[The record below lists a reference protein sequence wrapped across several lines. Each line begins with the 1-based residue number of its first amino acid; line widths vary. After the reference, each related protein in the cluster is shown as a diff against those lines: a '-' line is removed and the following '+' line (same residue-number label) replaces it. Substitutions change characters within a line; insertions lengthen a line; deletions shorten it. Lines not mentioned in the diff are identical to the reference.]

1 MAETIRLN
9 KVLRELN
16 ISIDRAV
23 DFLETKGIEVEKRP
37 TTKISSEVY
46 QVLSDEFETD
56 ANKKVASKEV
66 SEAKLKEKE
75 ALRVER
81 EKEIEAKLQKE
92 EAAKVEVVKA
102 KSTLEGPKQVG
113 KIDLDTKKQKVEPSA
128 DATPPQEKENTEEV
142 KEPTEKEVSVTDSN
156 SDESKVVEEVNA
168 SKGEFGISYQ
178 LRRPVSELINERL
191 PATIE
196 LVVISALIA
205 LISGTLLGV
214 YTGINRKSFVSD
226 IILAVSLLG
235 VSLPTFVIGIL
246 FIYLFAVILGILP
259 SFGRGEVVDLGF
271 WTTGFL
277 SISGWKAIILPSVTL
292 SLFQMTYIIRL
303 VRAEMMEILQT
314 DYIKFARARG
324 ISENSIKY
332 KHALKN
338 GLIPVITIAG
348 INIGTL
354 IAFSIIT
361 ETVFQWPGMGFLF
374 IQAVQFVD
382 IPIMSAY
389 LVFIAF
395 VFVMINFI
403 VDILYY
409 FIDPRIRVKGD
420 VSSG

>member
-1 MAETIRLN
+1 M
-9 KVLRELN
+9 
-16 ISIDRAV
+16 
-23 DFLETKGIEVEKRP
+23 
-37 TTKISSEVY
+37 
-46 QVLSDEFETD
+46 
-56 ANKKVASKEV
+56 
-66 SEAKLKEKE
+66 
-75 ALRVER
+75 
-81 EKEIEAKLQKE
+81 
-92 EAAKVEVVKA
+92 
-102 KSTLEGPKQVG
+102 
-113 KIDLDTKKQKVEPSA
+113 
-128 DATPPQEKENTEEV
+128 
-142 KEPTEKEVSVTDSN
+142 
-156 SDESKVVEEVNA
+156 
-168 SKGEFGISYQ
+168 
-178 LRRPVSELINERL
+178 
-191 PATIE
+191 
-196 LVVISALIA
+196 
-205 LISGTLLGV
+205 
-214 YTGINRKSFVSD
+214 
-226 IILAVSLLG
+226 
-235 VSLPTFVIGIL
+235 
-246 FIYLFAVILGILP
+246 FAVILGILP

-277 SISGWKAIILPSVTL
+277 TVSGLKAIILPSVTL

-382 IPIMSAY
+382 IPIMSSY

-409 FIDPRIRVKGD
+409 LIDPRIRVKGD
-420 VSSG
+420 TASG

>member
-1 MAETIRLN
+1 MVMLVVAFVSFSLFTFVGDPVHNMVGEETSDQERGEIR
-9 KVLRELN
+9 
-16 ISIDRAV
+16 
-23 DFLETKGIEVEKRP
+23 
-37 TTKISSEVY
+37 
-46 QVLSDEFETD
+46 
-56 ANKKVASKEV
+56 
-66 SEAKLKEKE
+66 E
-75 ALRVER
+75 ALGLNDPIPVQFTRF
-81 EKEIEAKLQKE
+81 
-92 EAAKVEVVKA
+92 
-102 KSTLEGPKQVG
+102 
-113 KIDLDTKKQKVEPSA
+113 
-128 DATPPQEKENTEEV
+128 
-142 KEPTEKEVSVTDSN
+142 VS
-156 SDESKVVEEVNA
+156 NA
-168 SKGEFGISYQ
+168 SQGNFGISYQ
-178 LRRPVSELINERL
+178 LRRPVSELISERL
-191 PATIE
+191 PATLE
-196 LVVISALIA
+196 LVFVSAFIA
-205 LISGTLLGV
+205 LITGTLLGV
-214 YTGINRKSFVSD
+214 YTGINRGSVFSD

-246 FIYLFAVILGILP
+246 FIYLFSVILGVLP
-259 SFGRGEVVDLGF
+259 SFGRGEVIDIGF
-271 WTTGFL
+271 WSTGL
-277 SISGWKAIILPSVTL
+277 LTISGLKAIILPSITL

-420 VSSG
+420 TTSG

>member
-1 MAETIRLN
+1 MVMLVVAFVSFSLFNFVGDPINNMVGEETSDEERAE
-9 KVLRELN
+9 LRE
-16 ISIDRAV
+16 
-23 DFLETKGIEVEKRP
+23 
-37 TTKISSEVY
+37 
-46 QVLSDEFETD
+46 
-56 ANKKVASKEV
+56 
-66 SEAKLKEKE
+66 
-75 ALRVER
+75 
-81 EKEIEAKLQKE
+81 
-92 EAAKVEVVKA
+92 
-102 KSTLEGPKQVG
+102 TLGLMDPIHVQFTRF
-113 KIDLDTKKQKVEPSA
+113 II
-128 DATPPQEKENTEEV
+128 
-142 KEPTEKEVSVTDSN
+142 
-156 SDESKVVEEVNA
+156 NA

-178 LRRPVSELINERL
+178 LRRPVSELIIERL

-196 LVVISALIA
+196 LVLISALIA
-205 LISGTLLGV
+205 LVSGTLLGV
-214 YTGINRKSFVSD
+214 YTGIKRKGFLSD
-226 IILAVSLLG
+226 FILAVSLLG

-246 FIYLFAVILGILP
+246 FIYLFAVILGVLP

-271 WTTGFL
+271 WSTGFL
-277 SISGWKAIILPSVTL
+277 TISGLKAIILPSVTL

-314 DYIKFARARG
+314 RG
-324 ISENSIKY
+324 INEKSINY

-395 VFVMINFI
+395 VFVMITWDKIKDSEIYFSFI
-403 VDILYY
+403 KSPTAI
-409 FIDPRIRVKGD
+409 
-420 VSSG
+420 VSSILLAIIFFCSFFVEFITPYNPFDPSSLLFFMDLEYL

>member
-1 MAETIRLN
+1 MVMLVVAFVSFSLFTFVGDPVNNMVGEETSDQERAEIREIIGLN
-9 KVLRELN
+9 
-16 ISIDRAV
+16 D
-23 DFLETKGIEVEKRP
+23 P
-37 TTKISSEVY
+37 VY
-46 QVLSDEFETD
+46 IQF
-56 ANKKVASKEV
+56 A
-66 SEAKLKEKE
+66 
-75 ALRVER
+75 RF
-81 EKEIEAKLQKE
+81 
-92 EAAKVEVVKA
+92 
-102 KSTLEGPKQVG
+102 VG
-113 KIDLDTKKQKVEPSA
+113 
-128 DATPPQEKENTEEV
+128 
-142 KEPTEKEVSVTDSN
+142 
-156 SDESKVVEEVNA
+156 NA
-168 SKGEFGISYQ
+168 SKGNFGISYQ
-178 LRRPVSELINERL
+178 LRRPVSELISERL
-191 PATIE
+191 PATLE
-196 LVVISALIA
+196 LVIVSALIA

-214 YTGINRKSFVSD
+214 YTGINRKSFLSD

-271 WTTGFL
+271 WSTGFL
-277 SISGWKAIILPSVTL
+277 TISGIKAIILPSVTL

-324 ISENSIKY
+324 ISEKSIHY

-354 IAFSIIT
+354 VAFSIIT

-374 IQAVQFVD
+374 IQAVKFVD

-395 VFVMINFI
+395 VFVMINFV

-409 FIDPRIRVKGD
+409 FIDPRIRVKSEAANG
-420 VSSG
+420 

>member
-1 MAETIRLN
+1 MVMLVVAFVSFSLFTFVGDPVNNMVGEETSDQERAEIREIIGLN
-9 KVLRELN
+9 
-16 ISIDRAV
+16 D
-23 DFLETKGIEVEKRP
+23 P
-37 TTKISSEVY
+37 VY
-46 QVLSDEFETD
+46 IQF
-56 ANKKVASKEV
+56 A
-66 SEAKLKEKE
+66 
-75 ALRVER
+75 RF
-81 EKEIEAKLQKE
+81 
-92 EAAKVEVVKA
+92 
-102 KSTLEGPKQVG
+102 VG
-113 KIDLDTKKQKVEPSA
+113 
-128 DATPPQEKENTEEV
+128 
-142 KEPTEKEVSVTDSN
+142 
-156 SDESKVVEEVNA
+156 NA
-168 SKGEFGISYQ
+168 SKGNFGISYQ
-178 LRRPVSELINERL
+178 LRRPVSELISERL
-191 PATIE
+191 PATLE
-196 LVVISALIA
+196 LVIVSALIA

-214 YTGINRKSFVSD
+214 YTGINRKSFLSD

-271 WTTGFL
+271 WSTGFL
-277 SISGWKAIILPSVTL
+277 TISGIKAIILPSVTL

-324 ISENSIKY
+324 ISEKSIHY

-354 IAFSIIT
+354 VAFSIIT

-374 IQAVQFVD
+374 IQAVKFVD

-409 FIDPRIRVKGD
+409 FIDPRIRVKSEAANG
-420 VSSG
+420 